1 MVKEEKSKK
10 NLTST
15 EPKKATGNSGNTLGI
30 LTHLL
35 GLFTGF
41 LGPLII
47 LLATNDKKGKDHSRY
62 ALNWQFSAL
71 IYSVIGGILSM
82 VFIGF
87 IILGAVSILNIIFCI
102 IATVEASKGEL
113 WNYPLSINFFNVKK

>member
-1 MVKEEKSKK
+1 MAKEVAGKKS
-10 NLTST
+10 S
-15 EPKKATGNSGNTLGI
+15 NSDNTLGI

-47 LLATNDKKGKDHSRY
+47 FLATDDERGKNHSRY

-71 IYSVIGGILSM
+71 IYSIIGGILSM
-82 VFIGF
+82 IFIGI
-87 IILGAVSILNIIFCI
+87 IILVAVGILNIVFCI
-102 IATVEASKGEL
+102 IATVKATKGEL
-113 WNYPLSINFFNVKK
+113 WNYPLAINFFNVKK